1 MGAVHTQTHILRCV
15 QALFKKYKSKIK
27 RINKL
32 KKKKKNRRDANQCT
46 HPIIQINKVCSL
58 NKKVGRSRPSKTLLF
73 LLYHRFHMTHKGTA
87 GHTMDVLWQWKHLF
101 QHSNSS
107 YANLSI
113 IHISPNNE
121 KSEGLDIRC
130 LRTVKKR
137 VINRFPTT
145 FTHI

>member
-32 KKKKKNRRDANQCT
+32 KKKKIEGMPTSAL
-46 HPIIQINKVCSL
+46 IQSYKENKVCSL

-137 VINRFPTT
+137 VINRFPTA